1 MTKKQNKVL
10 MCPPVYFRVDYSIN
24 PWMKNERVDLVKVK
38 DQWHK
43 LYNIIKSLGV
53 EIEMIAP
60 HKDYPD
66 LVFAANAGAVKD
78 KKVVLS
84 NFKHIERQ
92 GEKLLFEKWFKDNGY
107 ETHELADNLS
117 FEGCGDCVVVGEEL
131 LAGYGFRSDYEAL
144 EQTAK
149 ILNLNLSA
157 HELKDPRFYHMDT
170 CLTVIDKENKLGFY
184 YDKAIPNFDD
194 SSYSLYPVKDED
206 ALAFCCNSVVI
217 GDNIIMPAGSG
228 DDIVDYL
235 KSNNYNVFKVEMSE
249 FLKSGGACQCLV
261 LEI

>member
-1 MTKKQNKVL
+1 

-117 FEGCGDCVVVGEEL
+117 FEGCGDCVVVG
-131 LAGYGFRSDYEAL
+131 AS
-144 EQTAK
+144 
-149 ILNLNLSA
+149 
-157 HELKDPRFYHMDT
+157 
-170 CLTVIDKENKLGFY
+170 
-184 YDKAIPNFDD
+184 
-194 SSYSLYPVKDED
+194 PV
-206 ALAFCCNSVVI
+206 
-217 GDNIIMPAGSG
+217 
-228 DDIVDYL
+228 
-235 KSNNYNVFKVEMSE
+235 
-249 FLKSGGACQCLV
+249 AC
-261 LEI
+261 